1 MFKTLKNEVKVAISF
16 YTIKYYVLKYTAVQA
31 VSLSLNTVKN

>member
-1 MFKTLKNEVKVAISF
+1 MFQNLKKEVKVAISF
-16 YTIKYYVLKYTAVQA
+16 YTIKYYVLKYTAGQA